1 MIAYVRGRVL
11 TTTVETVIVDIGGI
25 GYEIYCSKGAFEK
38 AVVYAAANR
47 SFYSYIIKER
57 VSVGDD
63 CGAMSLFLPK
73 SDSRYRVLNADFA
86 ALEWYRA
93 VGWDEAGW

>member
-38 AVVYAAANR
+38 AVVGETVELLIMTPDRNGYVEET
-47 SFYSYIIKER
+47 IE
-57 VSVGDD
+57 VT
-63 CGAMSLFLPK
+63 L
-73 SDSRYRVLNADFA
+73 YRM
-86 ALEWYRA
+86 EQ
-93 VGWDEAGW
+93 